1 MQPIDK
7 QSLLDSGIFCCLIHI
22 LNALLDPSD
31 ANQRQKTP
39 DKEELSLA
47 NKDYDGDVAQVRQL
61 GVVFSVVL
69 SILIAFMCLNFFS
82 FLWQFLEQ
90 NIWPHNMIHSI
101 LETPT

>member
-1 MQPIDK
+1 MVTLYVFCVQPIDK
-7 QSLLDSGIFCCLIHI
+7 QSLLDSGIFCCLIHV

-82 FLWQFLEQ
+82 FL
-90 NIWPHNMIHSI
+90 
-101 LETPT
+101 